1 MRKCHNV
8 RAVGPIA
15 VLAVG
20 ITLGAASVQAA
31 TFKAD
36 PQHSTVAFRVR
47 HLFTKVNG
55 QFREFEASFRF
66 DESTQTIDDVSAT
79 IQAASIDTN
88 VEMRDKDLR
97 SKRFFDVERYPTLT
111 FKSTG
116 AAKLSGN
123 KARITGVLGMHGV
136 DKEVVLEA
144 EFLGMGKDPWGNVKY
159 GFHASTTIDRMDW
172 GMKWNEVIEAGGVM
186 VGEEVE
192 ITLDIEASPE
202 S

>member
-1 MRKCHNV
+1 MTKDNPF
-8 RAVGPIA
+8 RA
-15 VLAVG
+15 LAPTAPL
-20 ITLGAASVQAA
+20 TLALALYAASVQAA

-36 PQHSTVAFRVR
+36 PQHSMVGFTVR

-55 QFREFEASFRF
+55 QFREFDASFGF
-66 DESTQTIDDVSAT
+66 DESTQTIDNVTAT
-79 IQAASIDTN
+79 IQAASLDTN
-88 VEMRDKDLR
+88 VEMRDNDLR

-116 AAKLSGN
+116 TAKLSGTR
-123 KARITGVLGMHGV
+123 ARITGILSMHGV

-144 EFLGMGKDPWGNVKY
+144 EFLGKGKDPWGNLKY
-159 GFHASTTIDRMDW
+159 GFHASTTINRTDW
-172 GMKWNEVIEAGGVM
+172 GMKWNEAIEAGGVM